1 MSEMVMLNT
10 IMHFFHSPGD
20 YVMPAK
26 HSGSEEPRNA
36 LARTA
41 AWKPNTAYYV
51 SVSTWGGKTSAGNY
65 YFLDLHSGD
74 GIKKLSHWFEREDF
88 GAVNKAFHF
97 VTGRESEQYLEFGCY
112 RSGSFQ
118 IDQLILVE
126 DTAGT
131 AVSAATIPEEQR
143 NQIRRPAFTGFPVQA
158 DFEGSS
164 FHSSILSP
172 GTGYQGRFTQ
182 TPGEVI
188 SGENSAYGKAW
199 ARVNFL
205 STEPKQVPFSIG
217 KTYRVVFS
225 YWLLESASGEGQG
238 FRFRILD
245 GGGLQPRQIEG
256 FSGGDAGDAVF
267 PAVVGNGGKGH
278 ISAAGVS
285 QFTVDLVGNDH
296 NVMLP
301 AKRTHP
307 GKGLPIPDLPCGIVG
322 ITKDK
327 KGRLGVGNGTLKGGK
342 IDGMALPVI
351 GKGARQNLPAV
362 IRDRMEEDIVNG
374 VRISPFSA
382 GVVSF
387 RTMLEMA
394 GTTPV
399 QKMSQ
404 SFSMEKPWRVFHQ
417 F

>member
-41 AWKPNTAYYV
+41 ALKPNTAYYV
-51 SVSTWGGKTSAGNY
+51 SFSTWGGKTSAGNY
-65 YFLDLHSGD
+65 YFLDLHSED

-205 STEPKQVPFSIG
+205 STEPKQASFSIG

-225 YWLLESASGEGQG
+225 YRLLESASGEGQG

-245 GGGLQPRQIEG
+245 GGGLQPCQIEG

-278 ISAAGVS
+278 ISTVGVS
-285 QFTVDLVGNDH
+285 QVTVDLVGNDH
-296 NVMLP
+296 SAMLP
-301 AKRTHP
+301 AKCTHP
-307 GKGLPIPDLPCGIVG
+307 GKGSLFQIFPTGL
-322 ITKDK
+322 
-327 KGRLGVGNGTLKGGK
+327 
-342 IDGMALPVI
+342 
-351 GKGARQNLPAV
+351 
-362 IRDRMEEDIVNG
+362 
-374 VRISPFSA
+374 
-382 GVVSF
+382 
-387 RTMLEMA
+387 
-394 GTTPV
+394 
-399 QKMSQ
+399 
-404 SFSMEKPWRVFHQ
+404 
-417 F
+417 

>member
-1 MSEMVMLNT
+1 MSEMVMFNT

-41 AWKPNTAYYV
+41 ALKSNTVYYV
-51 SVSTWGGKTSAGNY
+51 SFSTWGGKTSAGNY

-164 FHSSILSP
+164 FHSSNLSP

-188 SGENSAYGKAW
+188 SGENSVYGKAW

-205 STEPKQVPFSIG
+205 STEPKQAPFSIG

-225 YWLLESASGEGQG
+225 YRLLESASGEGQG

-245 GGGLQPRQIEG
+245 GGSLQTRQIEG

-267 PAVVGNGGKGH
+267 PEIVGNGGKGH
-278 ISAAGVS
+278 ISAVGAS
-285 QFTVDLVGNDH
+285 QDTVDLVGNDH
-296 NVMLP
+296 SAMLP
-301 AKRTHP
+301 AKCTHP
-307 GKGLPIPDLPCGIVG
+307 GKGLPIPDFPYGIVG
-322 ITKDK
+322 IIKDK

-362 IRDRMEEDIVNG
+362 IQGRMEEDVVNA
-374 VRISPFSA
+374 VRISTFSA
-382 GVVSF
+382 GVVSL
-387 RTMLEMA
+387 RTMEEIA

-399 QKMSQ
+399 QKMSH
-404 SFSMEKPWRVFHQ
+404 SF
-417 F
+417 

>member
-1 MSEMVMLNT
+1 MPEMVMLNT

-51 SVSTWGGKTSAGNY
+51 SFSTWGGKTSAGNY

-74 GIKKLSHWFEREDF
+74 GIRKLSHRFEREDF

-97 VTGRESEQYLEFGCY
+97 VTRRESEQYLEFGCY

-126 DTAGT
+126 DMAGT

-188 SGENSAYGKAW
+188 SG
-199 ARVNFL
+199 
-205 STEPKQVPFSIG
+205 
-217 KTYRVVFS
+217 
-225 YWLLESASGEGQG
+225 
-238 FRFRILD
+238 
-245 GGGLQPRQIEG
+245 
-256 FSGGDAGDAVF
+256 
-267 PAVVGNGGKGH
+267 
-278 ISAAGVS
+278 
-285 QFTVDLVGNDH
+285 
-296 NVMLP
+296 
-301 AKRTHP
+301 
-307 GKGLPIPDLPCGIVG
+307 
-322 ITKDK
+322 
-327 KGRLGVGNGTLKGGK
+327 
-342 IDGMALPVI
+342 
-351 GKGARQNLPAV
+351 
-362 IRDRMEEDIVNG
+362 
-374 VRISPFSA
+374 
-382 GVVSF
+382 
-387 RTMLEMA
+387 
-394 GTTPV
+394 
-399 QKMSQ
+399 
-404 SFSMEKPWRVFHQ
+404 
-417 F
+417 

>member
-51 SVSTWGGKTSAGNY
+51 SFSTWGGKTSAGNY

-164 FHSSILSP
+164 FHSSILNP

-205 STEPKQVPFSIG
+205 STELKQAPFSIG
-217 KTYRVVFS
+217 KTYS
-225 YWLLESASGEGQG
+225 
-238 FRFRILD
+238 
-245 GGGLQPRQIEG
+245 
-256 FSGGDAGDAVF
+256 
-267 PAVVGNGGKGH
+267 
-278 ISAAGVS
+278 
-285 QFTVDLVGNDH
+285 
-296 NVMLP
+296 
-301 AKRTHP
+301 
-307 GKGLPIPDLPCGIVG
+307 PIG
-322 ITKDK
+322 
-327 KGRLGVGNGTLKGGK
+327 
-342 IDGMALPVI
+342 
-351 GKGARQNLPAV
+351 
-362 IRDRMEEDIVNG
+362 
-374 VRISPFSA
+374 S
-382 GVVSF
+382 
-387 RTMLEMA
+387 
-394 GTTPV
+394 
-399 QKMSQ
+399 
-404 SFSMEKPWRVFHQ
+404 
-417 F
+417 

>member
-1 MSEMVMLNT
+1 MLNT
-10 IMHFFHSPGD
+10 IMHFFHSPGG

-74 GIKKLSHWFEREDF
+74 GIKKLSHWLEREDF

-118 IDQLILVE
+118 IDQLILH
-126 DTAGT
+126 
-131 AVSAATIPEEQR
+131 EEQR

-164 FHSSILSP
+164 FHSSILNP

-205 STEPKQVPFSIG
+205 STEPKQAPFSIG
-217 KTYRVVFS
+217 KTYLS
-225 YWLLESASGEGQG
+225 YRLLESASGEGQG

-267 PAVVGNGGKGH
+267 PGSRRKRRQRAHIRSQGQSGHSGSRRKRPQRDASGK
-278 ISAAGVS
+278 V
-285 QFTVDLVGNDH
+285 
-296 NVMLP
+296 
-301 AKRTHP
+301 HP
-307 GKGLPIPDLPCGIVG
+307 SGQGSSYSRSSLRDCGDYKG
-322 ITKDK
+322 
-327 KGRLGVGNGTLKGGK
+327 
-342 IDGMALPVI
+342 
-351 GKGARQNLPAV
+351 
-362 IRDRMEEDIVNG
+362 
-374 VRISPFSA
+374 
-382 GVVSF
+382 
-387 RTMLEMA
+387 
-394 GTTPV
+394 
-399 QKMSQ
+399 
-404 SFSMEKPWRVFHQ
+404 
-417 F
+417 